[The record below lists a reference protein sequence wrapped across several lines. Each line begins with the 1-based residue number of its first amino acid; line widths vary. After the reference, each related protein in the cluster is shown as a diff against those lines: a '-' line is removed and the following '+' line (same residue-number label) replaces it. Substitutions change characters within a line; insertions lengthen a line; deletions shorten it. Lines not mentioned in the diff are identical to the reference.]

1 MEQELPEEFRVGAR
15 HLRELADLLISQYV
29 PDQQTIYPGSP
40 ADVEQNDHQYDD
52 SWGRATHEVVHQ
64 SATHVHVVFDHM
76 HAMSA
81 VILSPNTVLAIST
94 LSRTVLESL
103 GTLHYLYEPD
113 IPTLERVRRR
123 YNIRLASLAE
133 QHNTLLGLAR
143 SAGREGDETRQVPE
157 GVVRNILA
165 IKSSCAR
172 HGLAMR
178 TPKPRGN
185 FMHARW
191 LGGPEDRLPSDQ
203 RLITD
208 LLSSSGDNDTKLG
221 PALHRITS
229 ATAHGK
235 PHGSL
240 LFMLGHSASATD
252 PGVANVE
259 LGLSLNHFSTILGGV
274 FVGFQNATVRLAN
287 YYGWPLEPWGK
298 AIGEVAATFSRWLE
312 IESQAGPR
320 SVPAGKRRP

>member
-15 HLRELADLLISQYV
+15 HLRELADLLMSQYQ

-64 SATHVHVVFDHM
+64 SATHVHVAFDHM

-103 GTLHYLYEPD
+103 GTLHYLYEPG

-143 SAGREGDETRQVPE
+143 SAGREGNETMQVPE
-157 GVVRNILA
+157 ELVRSILA
-165 IKSSCAR
+165 IRSSCAR
-172 HGLAMR
+172 YGLAMT
-178 TPKPRGN
+178 TPKTRGN
-185 FMHARW
+185 FKPARW
-191 LGGPEDRLPSDQ
+191 LGDRPPRDQ

-208 LLSSSGDNDTKLG
+208 LLSSSGDKDTKLG

-229 ATAHGK
+229 ATAHGQ

-252 PGVANVE
+252 PGVVNVE

-274 FVGFQNATVRLAN
+274 FVGFQNATVRLAK

-298 AIGEVAATFSRWLE
+298 AIGEVAATFNHWLE

-320 SVPAGKRRP
+320 SVTGGKRRP